1 MDGRRVPF
9 CQGENPTLCR
19 FGTNSKP
26 DYNIWVS
33 EKFGGH
39 GTISFMVKT
48 SPSSLLAAAFATVS
62 AGTAFGADLLTYTF
76 DSLDGTPSYQV
87 PGVSGSVFD
96 RDPDHF
102 IVYSTLVGTPQPAAV
117 GNAWDAATFDS
128 GRYFTF
134 TLNAG
139 AALTLDTIQLDLL
152 ATPESGGDG
161 GPTHFSI
168 RSSLDGFSSDAV
180 AGTLGSSFSTA
191 SFSPHT
197 AVGAS
202 QSVEFRIYAWGTA
215 NGGATLSAD
224 NVRVTGVAPVP
235 EPSTTVLAGVALL
248 GIAMWRRCARVT
260 A

>member
-1 MDGRRVPF
+1 MDGKRVLPAV
-9 CQGENPTLCR
+9 GESQALCR

-26 DYNIWVS
+26 NYYIWVS

-39 GTISFMVKT
+39 GSIGVMVKT
-48 SPSSLLAAAFATVS
+48 SPSSLLAVAIATAFAS
-62 AGTAFGADLLTYTF
+62 TAFGADLLTYSF

-102 IVYSTLVGTPQPAAV
+102 IVYSTLVGSPQPAAV

-139 AALTLDTIQLDLL
+139 AALTLDTVQLDLL
-152 ATPESGGDG
+152 ATPETGGDG

-180 AGTLGSSFSTA
+180 AGTLGSSFSTE

-202 QSVEFRIYAWGTA
+202 QAVEFRIYAWGTA

-224 NVRVTGVAPVP
+224 NVRVTGIAPVP
-235 EPSTTVLAGVALL
+235 EPSTAVLAGMALIGVAV
-248 GIAMWRRCARVT
+248 WRRCARVT